1 VQSVVHAHVVVV
13 LRRRTK
19 LRRYRSCVVEIPSE
33 FSIFKNTA
41 AAILDFQRTETLTF
55 DRLYGADGRPG
66 AKISSQSVRRCGGN
80 AFRRFCKMVAVR
92 HLRIFKIRIS
102 NDRRGSELFCVIASD
117 SVHAHVVVIEVFV
130 QYFRSTATLSFLF
143 LARGRRGTT
152 LL

>member
-1 VQSVVHAHVVVV
+1 MAPTDD
-13 LRRRTK
+13 LAPK
-19 LRRYRSCVVEIPSE
+19 FCRSRSDGVEVMHFDGFAKWWPSA
-33 FSIFKNTA
+33 IFG
-41 AAILDFQRTETLTF
+41 F
-55 DRLYGADGRPG
+55 
-66 AKISSQSVRRCGGN
+66 
-80 AFRRFCKMVAVR
+80 
-92 HLRIFKIRIS
+92 FKIRIF